1 MDIAVALRSCCASA
15 QHGCAWRRCQC
26 GNGPMTKGR
35 TPARRIGTEDSHT
48 RAALIEAAQ
57 ALVVEG
63 GYPAVTSRRVA
74 AKAGLKPQLV
84 HYYFRTMDDLLLAV
98 FRAGAERNLERQARA
113 LASPT
118 PLRSLW
124 EFSNDPTGT
133 AVMMEFM
140 ALANHRPAIR
150 AEIASYAEHFRRMQ
164 AEAVS
169 EALHSIGIALDAPP
183 SGLLVLATAL
193 SRVLVLEGSL
203 GATSGHAEALAMVE
217 TFLDRYEPRSA

>member
-1 MDIAVALRSCCASA
+1 V
-15 QHGCAWRRCQC
+15 
-26 GNGPMTKGR
+26 TKGR
-35 TPARRIGTEDSHT
+35 APERRLGTEESRT
-48 RAALIEAAQ
+48 RATLVEAAL
-57 ALVVEG
+57 ALMLEA

-84 HYYFRTMDDLLLAV
+84 HYYFRSMDDLLLAV
-98 FRAGAERNLERQARA
+98 FRYGAERNLERQARA

-150 AEIASYAEHFRRMQ
+150 AEIASYAERFRRLQ
-164 AEAVS
+164 AEALGDVLRS
-169 EALHSIGIALDAPP
+169 RGVDLEEPP
-183 SGLLVLATAL
+183 LGLLVLMTAL
-193 SRVLVLEGSL
+193 SRVLMLEGSL
-203 GATSGHAEALAMVE
+203 GATSGHAEAIAMVE
-217 TFLDRYEPRSA
+217 SFLDRYEAAPHREQTG

>member
-1 MDIAVALRSCCASA
+1 
-15 QHGCAWRRCQC
+15 
-26 GNGPMTKGR
+26 MTKGR

-57 ALVVEG
+57 ALVVEA

-84 HYYFRTMDDLLLAV
+84 HYYFRNMDDLLLAV
-98 FRAGAERNLERQARA
+98 FRYGAERNLERQARA

-124 EFSNDPTGT
+124 EFSNDPAGT

-150 AEIASYAEHFRRMQ
+150 TEIASYAEQFRRLQ
-164 AEAVS
+164 ADAVS
-169 EALHSIGIALDAPP
+169 DALQWHGVTLEAPP
-183 SGLLVLATAL
+183 LGLIVLMTAL
-193 SRVLVLEGSL
+193 SRVLMLEGSL
-203 GATSGHAEALAMVE
+203 GATSGHTEALGMVE
-217 TFLDRYEPRSA
+217 TFLDRYEPRC

>member
-1 MDIAVALRSCCASA
+1 
-15 QHGCAWRRCQC
+15 
-26 GNGPMTKGR
+26 MTKGR

-48 RAALIEAAQ
+48 RVALIEAAQ
-57 ALVVEG
+57 ALVVEA

-98 FRAGAERNLERQARA
+98 FRVGADRNLDRQTRA

-150 AEIASYAEHFRRMQ
+150 AEIASYAERFRRLQ
-164 AEAVS
+164 AEALGDVLRS
-169 EALHSIGIALDAPP
+169 HDIDLEHPTL
-183 SGLLVLATAL
+183 GLIVLMTAL
-193 SRVLVLEGSL
+193 SRVLMLEGSL
-203 GATSGHAEALAMVE
+203 GATSGHTEALAM
-217 TFLDRYEPRSA
+217 

>member
-1 MDIAVALRSCCASA
+1 VTRGRAPV
-15 QHGCAWRRCQC
+15 RRL
-26 GNGPMTKGR
+26 
-35 TPARRIGTEDSHT
+35 GTEESRT
-48 RAALIEAAQ
+48 RATLVEAAL
-57 ALVVEG
+57 ALMLEA

-84 HYYFRTMDDLLLAV
+84 HYYFRSMDDLLLAV
-98 FRAGAERNLERQARA
+98 FRYGAERNLERQARA

-150 AEIASYAEHFRRMQ
+150 AEIASYAERFRRLQ
-164 AEAVS
+164 ADAVD
-169 EALHSIGIALDAPP
+169 EVLHRRGIDLGAPP
-183 SGLLVLATAL
+183 LGLLVLMTAL
-193 SRVLVLEGSL
+193 SRVLMLEGSL
-203 GATSGHAEALAMVE
+203 DATSGHTEALAMVGD
-217 TFLDRYEPRSA
+217 FLDRYEPAAPPADG

>member
-1 MDIAVALRSCCASA
+1 MTTST
-15 QHGCAWRRCQC
+15 RRL
-26 GNGPMTKGR
+26 
-35 TPARRIGTEDSHT
+35 GTEDSKT
-48 RAALIEAAQ
+48 RAALVTAAQELMIEA
-57 ALVVEG
+57 

-113 LASPT
+113 LASPN

-140 ALANHRPAIR
+140 ALANQRPAIR
-150 AEIASYAEHFRRMQ
+150 AEIARYAEHFRRVQ
-164 AEAVS
+164 ADAVS
-169 EALHSIGIALDAPP
+169 EALQRHGVMLEVPP
-183 SGLLVLATAL
+183 LGLIVLMTAL
-193 SRVLVLEGSL
+193 SRVLMLEGSL
-203 GATSGHAEALAMVE
+203 GATSGHTEALAMVE
-217 TFLDRYEPRSA
+217 AFLERYEPRC